1 MNTAEDGRNIEI
13 TLRERPSEYAVL
25 VGKDDSYEVII
36 HEASYE
42 IDVKCAQGT
51 SEEIK
56 EIENEQQ
63 SADKGNDDIS

>member
-36 HEASYE
+36 HDASYE
-42 IDVKCAQGT
+42 IDVKCA
-51 SEEIK
+51 
-56 EIENEQQ
+56 
-63 SADKGNDDIS
+63 